1 MRFKHTLSGLVVTAL
16 VGLAP
21 MATAPTATAAEAS
34 VVDRAAVSRAA
45 ETKPKRTISSKI
57 VETKRNR
64 LVFKGNVSPGHAR
77 KPVFIQKRDCKKPR
91 CDWHLHNKV
100 RTNKKGGFSSRVT
113 APRKGYDYWRAKVKA
128 HGGYGTSYSDV
139 WRTYTI

>member
-1 MRFKHTLSGLVVTAL
+1 MRFKHALSGLVVTTL

-21 MATAPTATAAEAS
+21 LATAATAGAAEAS
-34 VVDRAAVSRAA
+34 VVQRAAVSQAA

-57 VETKRNR
+57 VETKRNT
-64 LVFKGNVSPGHAR
+64 LVFKGNVSPGHAQ
-77 KPVFIQKRDCKKPR
+77 KPVFIQKRNCKKPK
-91 CDWHLHNKV
+91 CNWYLHKKV
-100 RTNKKGGFSSRVT
+100 RTNKKGGFSSQVT
-113 APRKGYDYWRAKVKA
+113 APRKGYDFWRAKVKA

>member
-1 MRFKHTLSGLVVTAL
+1 MPFKHTLSGLVVTAL

-21 MATAPTATAAEAS
+21 MAAASAATAAEAS
-34 VVDRAAVSRAA
+34 VVERAAVSGAA
-45 ETKPKRTISSKI
+45 ETRPKRTVSSKI
-57 VETKRNR
+57 VEKRNR
-64 LVFKGNVSPGHAR
+64 LYFKGNVSPGHAR

-100 RTNKKGGFSSRVT
+100 RTNKKGGFSSRVS